1 MIILDTNVISEL
13 MRPKPNH
20 SVELWFA
27 SARGLLVATTVI
39 SITEIKFGLFRLP
52 RGARRKSLEQAF
64 EGLIGLGSPL
74 PVIDFNA
81 QAAHLTGAIRA
92 EREAFGH
99 PISLADAMI
108 ASIALVEKS
117 PLATRNTSDFEG
129 LGLELINPWL

>member
-20 SVELWFA
+20 SVEMWFA

-52 RGARRKSLEQAF
+52 HGVRRESLEQAF
-64 EGLIGLGSPL
+64 ADLIGPGSPL
-74 PVIDFNA
+74 PAIDFNA
-81 QAAHLTGAIRA
+81 KAAHLTGIIRA
-92 EREAFGH
+92 EREASGH
-99 PISLADAMI
+99 PITLADAMI

-117 PLATRNTSDFEG
+117 PLATRNTSDFKG

>member
-13 MRPKPNH
+13 MRPKPSH

-39 SITEIKFGLFRLP
+39 SITEEKFDLFRLP
-52 RGARRKSLEQAF
+52 RGFRRKSLEQAF
-64 EGLIGLGSPL
+64 EDLIGPSSPL

-81 QAAHLTGAIRA
+81 QAAHLTGVIQA
-92 EREAFGH
+92 EREASGH

-117 PLATRNTSDFEG
+117 PLVTRNTSDFEG